1 LSSIFSDALG
11 ENAPGKEGKMKKNK
25 KMFLALGL
33 TAVFAMA
40 VYAQVAQQVDKTK
53 LVKPPVS
60 SRILQ
65 PCEGPDLVAGRPTI
79 SKQIIG
85 GKGYLNL
92 SAKVMNQGTKDFISN
107 PRQAEAQLY
116 VKKLWMSGP
125 GAYVYVQKIPIA
137 RLNKGQEINLSGR
150 FELPYFRKWDCAE
163 VLPGYCCQEIQV
175 LVAVSYDPDIRMD
188 SNPDNDD
195 CRAWNERC
203 PDVPAHHVWFQVE
216 CPW

>member
-1 LSSIFSDALG
+1 
-11 ENAPGKEGKMKKNK
+11 MKKNK

-33 TAVFAMA
+33 TVVFAMA
-40 VYAQVAQQVDKTK
+40 IYAQVAAQKTDVQK
-53 LVKPPVS
+53 LTKPPVT
-60 SRILQ
+60 RVIK

-125 GAYVYVQKIPIA
+125 TAYVYVQKIPIA

-150 FELPYFRKWDCAE
+150 FELPYFQKWDCAE
-163 VLPGYCCQEIQV
+163 ILPGYCCQEVQI

-195 CRAWNERC
+195 CRAWNDRC